1 MKKTRLLISLLTLTL
16 GGVSLVSCGETVVKD
31 IDKIEVSSPK
41 ETVIVGETI
50 NLDDYVKIIKDGQE
64 VKANY
69 QASLTTPKTA
79 VLNGKELK
87 ITAEGLVNVRIMY
100 EQKSARFNVEAMS
113 EVKAKFT
120 KVTAEVG
127 KRYYVDNVDTSNN
140 TIKLTGKG
148 AIHHNYYFATF
159 HDPATHQGSPYVNKY
174 YGTLRTLNGYSYEFT
189 MDDLEGTNFN
199 VMTGIK
205 PDIENYYTNY
215 DFPLTPN
222 VLTTENNALVT
233 YDINMVDT
241 WINYS
246 NGTLYTPSEL
256 GLENAGLKIEF
267 KNVKTLDNK
276 DQEALVVTTFLY
288 NCEIENVN
296 YTKENPYTYLT
307 NAVLFDKEFYSV
319 AKINEYIDRRLAPT
333 PLTYTNLKTSL
344 QAIEEN
350 KTYTMHSSISFKNSD
365 GTPYV
370 ATEDLGLPTTE
381 TNTYTNP
388 NGLYI
393 DYGDDMMVS
402 IVKRNNKLYSV
413 TNVDE
418 NNEKLPEKV
427 VEEMPVTGEIDIWG
441 GNFAYFLVTAL
452 SSNNFLNNLNVL
464 EKEESDTIST
474 YKVGY
479 TSSEIFFE
487 NHICLVPGY
496 GESLY
501 NYFTKYLSTV
511 FYLGELNIT
520 VTSTYVN
527 VDFVIPFA
535 QDNSGNDI
543 NYHIENTFLDLGQDK
558 LTPLLSGITFP
569 M

>member
-41 ETVIVGETI
+41 EAVIVGQTI
-50 NLDDYVKIIKDGQE
+50 NLDDYVKIIKDGKE

-69 QASLTTPKTA
+69 QASLTTTKTA
-79 VLNGKELK
+79 TLNGKELK

-120 KVTAEVG
+120 KATAEVG

-159 HDPATHQGSPYVNKY
+159 HDPVTHQGSPYVNKY
-174 YGTLRTLNGYSYEFT
+174 YGILRTLNGYSYEFT
-189 MDDLEGTNFN
+189 MDDLEGTNFS
-199 VMTGIK
+199 VMPGIK
-205 PDIENYYTNY
+205 TDIENYYTNQ

-222 VLTTENNALVT
+222 VLTTENNSLVT
-233 YDINMVDT
+233 YDINLVDT

-246 NGTLYTPSEL
+246 NGTLYTPSDL
-256 GLENAGLKIEF
+256 GLENAGLKLEF

-319 AKINEYIDRRLAPT
+319 TKVNEYIDRRLAPT

-344 QAIEEN
+344 QAIEES
-350 KTYTMHSSISFKNSD
+350 KTYTMHSSLSFKHSD
-365 GTPYV
+365 GSPVSET
-370 ATEDLGLPTTE
+370 DIDLPTTE
-381 TNTYTNP
+381 ANTYTNP

-393 DYGDDMMVS
+393 DYGDDMISSV
-402 IVKRNNKLYSV
+402 VKRNNKLYSIS
-413 TNVDE
+413 NIDKDGK
-418 NNEKLPEKV
+418 KLPEKI
-427 VEEMPVTGEIDIWG
+427 VEEEPTTGEIDIWNG
-441 GNFAYFLVTAL
+441 DFAYFLVTAL
-452 SSNNFLNNLNVL
+452 AHSSVLSNLNVV

-479 TSSEIFFE
+479 TSSEMFFE
-487 NHICLVPGY
+487 NHFCLVPGY
-496 GESLY
+496 GENLY
-501 NYFTKYLSTV
+501 NYFAQYLPEA
-511 FYLGELNIT
+511 FYLGELLIT
-520 VTSTYVN
+520 VTSTYVD
-527 VDFVIPFA
+527 VDFVIPLGH
-535 QDNSGNDI
+535 DNSGNDI
-543 NYHIENTFLDLGQDK
+543 NYHVKNTFLDLGQDK

>member
-41 ETVIVGETI
+41 ETVIIGQTI
-50 NLDDYVKIIKDGQE
+50 NLDDYVKIIKDGKE

-69 QASLTTPKTA
+69 QTSLTTTKTA
-79 VLNGKELK
+79 TLNGKELK

-120 KVTAEVG
+120 QATAEVG
-127 KRYYVDNVDTSNN
+127 KKYYVDNVDTSNN

-159 HDPATHQGSPYVNKY
+159 HDPVTHKGSPYVNKY

-189 MDDLEGTNFN
+189 MDDLKGTNFN
-199 VMTGIK
+199 VMPGIK
-205 PDIENYYTNY
+205 LDIENYFTNQ

-222 VLTTENNALVT
+222 VLTTENNSLVT
-233 YDINMVDT
+233 YDINLVDT

-256 GLENAGLKIEF
+256 GLKNAGLKLEF

-319 AKINEYIDRRLAPT
+319 TKVNEYIDRRLAPT
-333 PLTYTNLKTSL
+333 PLTYTNLKNSL
-344 QAIEEN
+344 QAIEES
-350 KTYTMHSSISFKNSD
+350 KTYTMHSSLSFKHSD
-365 GTPYV
+365 GSPYV
-370 ATEDLGLPTTE
+370 TTEGLKLPTTE

-393 DYGDDMMVS
+393 DYGDDMMVA

-418 NNEKLPEKV
+418 DNKKLPEKV
-427 VEEMPVTGEIDIWG
+427 VEEMPATGEIDIWD
-441 GNFAYFLVTAL
+441 GNFASFLVTAL
-452 SSNNFLNNLNVL
+452 SSNTFLNNLNVL

-479 TSSEIFFE
+479 TSSEMFFK

-496 GESLY
+496 GENLY
-501 NYFTKYLSTV
+501 SYFSQNFPEILIT
-511 FYLGELNIT
+511 GELTIT

-527 VDFVIPFA
+527 VDFAIPY
-535 QDNSGNDI
+535 DNDI
-543 NYHIENTFLDLGQDK
+543 DYHIENTFLDLGQDK